1 MDGSRTGVSMVRV
14 RHPSHPWIDIAEAP
28 LYVMRFPAR
37 ATDAEIREFCEHR
50 EAWAR
55 TANHRCAWVAD
66 LSGLDSVTAT
76 QRKIFAE
83 HLKRFE
89 AHDVAHNQGSAIVV
103 PNTLVRGIMTAVF
116 WLSPPKFPNQAF
128 ASVGP
133 AMQWARQKLAGSNA
147 ASG

>member
-1 MDGSRTGVSMVRV
+1 V

-28 LYVMRFPAR
+28 LYVMRFPAH
-37 ATDAEIREFCEHR
+37 ATDAQIREFCEHR

-55 TANHRCAWVAD
+55 TASHRCAWVAD
-66 LSGLDSVTAT
+66 LSRLAGVSAT
-76 QRKIFAE
+76 QRKMFAD

-103 PNTLVRGIMTAVF
+103 PSAVLRGIMTAVF

-128 ASVGP
+128 ASIDA
-133 AMQWARQKLAGSNA
+133 AMLWARQKLAESTA
-147 ASG
+147 PSQRARR